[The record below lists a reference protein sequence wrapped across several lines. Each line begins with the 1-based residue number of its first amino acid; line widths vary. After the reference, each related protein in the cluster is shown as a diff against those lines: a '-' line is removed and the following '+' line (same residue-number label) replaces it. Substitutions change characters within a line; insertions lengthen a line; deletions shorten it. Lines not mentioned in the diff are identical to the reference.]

1 MSTKS
6 DILDLLR
13 RQPLTVAQLCERLGV
28 TRNAVNV
35 QLKQL
40 EAEGLVRRG
49 TQKERGVVG
58 KPPSTFEAAPGS
70 EDIASA
76 AYRAVLLAVLS
87 ATKATSGPETL
98 RDILE
103 KAGRGLAA
111 SLDDTGPRDFD
122 SRLRQAMAMVD
133 ALGASTEA
141 VPQPGGTMVRNYSCP
156 VGGALREAPCS
167 LEAMAALFT
176 AATGRP
182 AREHSLRVVLAMC
195 VAFLSTDLLAA

>member
-1 MSTKS
+1 MTTKS

-35 QLKQL
+35 QLRQL

-87 ATKATSGPETL
+87 ATKAMSGPETL

-111 SLDDTGPRDFD
+111 SIDDAGPRDFET
-122 SRLRQAMAMVD
+122 RLRKAMAMVD

-141 VPQPGGTMVRNYSCP
+141 VPQPGGIMIRNYSCP
-156 VGGALREAPCS
+156 VGGAVREEPCVC
-167 LEAMAALFT
+167 EAMAAFFSEATGCPASEYCLREDRLICQYFIRTDTT
-176 AATGRP
+176 AA
-182 AREHSLRVVLAMC
+182 
-195 VAFLSTDLLAA
+195 